1 MKRVLTLA
9 LVLST
14 LLVSAAFAQ
23 ESLMAY
29 ASVEQ
34 DLAVNLFKAFEK
46 ETGTKVEFVRLGS
59 GELEARIE
67 AEKNDPQAS
76 IWVGGVGTNH
86 ISAQMKGLTLA
97 YKSRAAANIPAH
109 FKDKDGFWVGL
120 YLGPLA
126 ITTNMNRAKELG
138 LTPPTSWAELLK
150 PEYKGKFRIAF
161 PGSSGTGYN
170 FLTTVIYLNN
180 MDEDKAFAWL
190 KKFADNCEKFER
202 SGPAPTNYVATG
214 EIPIAIGY
222 AHDAVRAKAAGAPLQ
237 INIPSEGVGFE
248 LASMSLIKGGKQ
260 AVLAK
265 KLYDWILGPSGQKI
279 IADFYVVPV
288 QEGVAANPNAIPLA
302 KIKTVN
308 QDSIWDA
315 TNKARLQDRFSKEI
329 GNK

>member
-1 MKRVLTLA
+1 MNRVLAFVLILFA
-9 LVLST
+9 LIVPAT
-14 LLVSAAFAQ
+14 FAQ
-23 ESLMAY
+23 ESLLAY

-34 DLAVNLFKAFEK
+34 DLAVNLFTAFEK
-46 ETGTKVEFVRLGS
+46 ETGIKVEFVRLGS
-59 GELEARIE
+59 GELEARME

-86 ISAQMKGLTLA
+86 ISAQMKGLTA
-97 YKSRAAANIPAH
+97 PYKSRAAAAIPDK

-120 YLGPLA
+120 YLGPLS
-126 ITTNMNRAKELG
+126 ITTNLNRAKELG
-138 LTPPTSWAELLK
+138 LTPPTSWADLLK

-180 MDEDKAFAWL
+180 MDENKAFDWL

-202 SGPAPTNYVATG
+202 SGPAPINYVATG

-222 AHDAVRAKAAGAPLQ
+222 AHDAVRAKAAGAPLL
-237 INIPSEGVGFE
+237 INIPTEGVGFE

-265 KLYDWILGPSGQKI
+265 KLYDWILGPNGQKI
-279 IADFYVVPV
+279 VANFFVVPV
-288 QEGVAANPNAIPLA
+288 QEGVEANPNAIPLSR
-302 KIKTVN
+302 IKTVN
-308 QDSIWDA
+308 QDSLWDA
-315 TNKARLQDRFSKEI
+315 SNKSRLQDRFSKEI

>member
-1 MKRVLTLA
+1 MKKVLVIFLVISA
-9 LVLST
+9 LFVPA
-14 LLVSAAFAQ
+14 VIAQ
-23 ESLMAY
+23 ETLMAY

-34 DLAVNLFKAFEK
+34 DLAVNLFTAFEK
-46 ETGTKVEFVRLGS
+46 ETGIKVNMVRLGS

-86 ISAQMKGLTLA
+86 ISAQMKGLTA
-97 YKSRAAANIPAH
+97 PYKSKAAAGIPAQ
-109 FKDKDGFWVGL
+109 FKDKDGYWVGL

-126 ITTNMNRAKELG
+126 ISTNLTRAKELG
-138 LTPPTSWAELLK
+138 IAPPKSWADLLK
-150 PEYKGKFRIAF
+150 PEYKGKFRVAF

-170 FLTTVIYLNN
+170 VLTTIIYLNK

-222 AHDAVRAKAAGAPLQ
+222 AHDAVRAKAKGANIE
-237 INIPSEGVGFE
+237 INIPKEGVGFE

-265 KLYDWILGPSGQKI
+265 KLYDWILGPVGQQI

-288 QEGVAANPNAIPLA
+288 HKDTKPNALA
-302 KIKTVN
+302 FSLSKIKTVA
-308 QDSIWDA
+308 QDSMWDA
-315 TNKARLQDRFSKEI
+315 ANKARLQERFTKDI

>member
-1 MKRVLTLA
+1 MKRA
-9 LVLST
+9 LVLCAV
-14 LLVSAAFAQ
+14 LAALIAPAAFAQ
-23 ESLMAY
+23 EQLMAY

-34 DLAVNLFKAFEK
+34 DLAVNLFTAFEK
-46 ETGTKVEFVRLGS
+46 ETGIKVNMVRLGS

-86 ISAQMKGLTLA
+86 ISAQMKGLTTP
-97 YKSRAAANIPAH
+97 YKSKAAAGIPAQ
-109 FKDKDGFWVGL
+109 FKDKDGYWVGL

-126 ITTNMNRAKELG
+126 ITTNLARAKELG
-138 LTPPTSWAELLK
+138 ITPPKSWEDLLK
-150 PEYKGKFRIAF
+150 PEYKNKFRVAF

-170 FLTTVIYLNN
+170 VLTTIIYLNK
-180 MDEDKAFAWL
+180 MDEEKAFAWL
-190 KKFADNCEKFER
+190 KKFAENCEKFER

-222 AHDAVRAKAAGAPLQ
+222 AHDAVRAKAKGANIE
-237 INIPSEGVGFE
+237 INIPKEGVGFE

-260 AVLAK
+260 PVLAK
-265 KLYDWILGPSGQKI
+265 KLYDWILGPSGQQI

-288 QEGVAANPNAIPLA
+288 HKDTKANPLAIPLN

-308 QDSIWDA
+308 QDSMWDA
-315 TNKARLQDRFSKEI
+315 ANKARLQDRFAKEI